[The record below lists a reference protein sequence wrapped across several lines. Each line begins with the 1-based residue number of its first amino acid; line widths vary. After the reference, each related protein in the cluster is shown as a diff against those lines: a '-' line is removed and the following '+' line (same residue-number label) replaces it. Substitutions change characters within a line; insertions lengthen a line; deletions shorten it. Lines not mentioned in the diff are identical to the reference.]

1 MMAIVCLAACSTPSS
16 NTIVTSVSQPD
27 ISTQNAYYT
36 GNRKPLLPSY
46 FVKLPVGSIRPE
58 GWVKEFLLRQRDG
71 MTGHLTEISG
81 WLEKENNA
89 WLSPDGTGK
98 HGWEEVPYW
107 LKGYL
112 SLAYTLDD
120 KDMINEAHT
129 WIEAALNSQRSDGYF
144 GPWIEKRGNPDLW
157 GNMIMLWCLQTYY
170 EYTTDPR
177 VIELMTNYFKWQLE
191 YPEEKFLKD
200 RWDTIRAGDN
210 LYSVYWLYNITGDEW
225 LLELGKKIQRNTAN
239 WRMDSNL
246 PQWHNVDIAQ
256 GFREPATRWMQTKD
270 SADLAA
276 TYNNFH
282 LVRRIFGQVPGGMFG
297 GDENC
302 RMGYIDPRQG
312 IELCGMVEQM
322 ASDELLLR
330 FTGDP
335 MWADNCED
343 IAFNTYPAAVMPDFK
358 SLRYFTCPNMVT
370 TDARNHSPGINNR
383 GQFLIMNPF
392 SHRCCQH
399 NHAQGWP
406 YYAENMW
413 LATPDNGLAAILYGA
428 GTVTARVG
436 SGAEVSI
443 TEVTNYPFEEKI
455 RLTVHTPNA
464 VRFPLYLR
472 IPGWCETAKISINGK
487 PVTETF
493 AASKYV
499 RLEQLWK
506 NGDEVLIDFPM
517 RITMRQWPTNQKSV
531 SLNYGPL
538 TFSTK
543 IEEEYIRQDSRATKF
558 DDSILHP
565 QVQDEQWSSW
575 EINPKSTWNYGLV
588 CNPDNAEPD
597 FMVIRK
603 EWPKDN
609 FPFTTGSVP
618 IEIKAKGQVIP
629 TWKIDN
635 YNLCGVLPP
644 NPVQSHEPI
653 EEITLIPMGAAR
665 LRISAFPV
673 INNSLT
679 VSKNDK
685 QN

>member
-16 NTIVTSVSQPD
+16 HTIVTSVSHPD
-27 ISTQNAYYT
+27 VSTQNAYYT
-36 GNRKPLLPSY
+36 GNREPLLPLH
-46 FVKLPVGSIRPE
+46 FIKLPVGSIRPE

-144 GPWIEKRGNPDLW
+144 GPWIEKQGNPDLW

-239 WRMDSNL
+239 WRIDSNL

-282 LVRRIFGQVPGGMFG
+282 LARRIFGQVPGGMFG

-370 TDARNHSPGINNR
+370 TDARNHNPGINNHGR
-383 GQFLIMNPF
+383 FLIMNPF

-413 LATPDNGLAAILYGA
+413 LATPDNGLAAILYSA

-436 SGAEVSI
+436 DGTEVKI
-443 TEVTNYPFEEKI
+443 TEATNYPFEEKI
-455 RLTVHTPNA
+455 RLTVHTPDA
-464 VRFPLYLR
+464 VKFPLYLR

-487 PVTETF
+487 TVTETF

-517 RITMRQWPTNQKSV
+517 KITMRQWPTNQESV

-538 TFSTK
+538 TFSIK
-543 IEEEYIRQDSRATKF
+543 IDEEYIRQDSRVTKF

-565 QVQDEQWSSW
+565 QTQDKQWPSW

-588 CNPDNAEPD
+588 CNPSNPEPD
-597 FMVIRK
+597 FTVIKK

-609 FPFTTGSVP
+609 FPFTTNSAP
-618 IEIKAKGQVIP
+618 IEIKAKGQAIP
-629 TWKIDN
+629 SWKIDN
-635 YNLCGVLPP
+635 NYLCGVLPP
-644 NPVQSHEPI
+644 NPVQSHEPV

-673 INNSLT
+673 I
-679 VSKNDK
+679 
-685 QN
+685 Q

>member
-16 NTIVTSVSQPD
+16 HTIVTSVSHPD
-27 ISTQNAYYT
+27 VSTQNAYYT
-36 GNRKPLLPSY
+36 GNREPLLPLH
-46 FVKLPVGSIRPE
+46 FIKLPVGSIRPE

-144 GPWIEKRGNPDLW
+144 GPWIEKQGNPDLW

-239 WRMDSNL
+239 WRIDSNL

-370 TDARNHSPGINNR
+370 TDARNHNPGINNHGR
-383 GQFLIMNPF
+383 FLIMNPF

-413 LATPDNGLAAILYGA
+413 LATPDNGLAAILYSA

-436 SGAEVSI
+436 DGTEVKI
-443 TEVTNYPFEEKI
+443 TEATNYPFEEKI
-455 RLTVHTPNA
+455 RLTVHTPDA
-464 VRFPLYLR
+464 VKFPLYLR

-487 PVTETF
+487 TVTETF

-506 NGDEVLIDFPM
+506 TEM
-517 RITMRQWPTNQKSV
+517 K
-531 SLNYGPL
+531 Y
-538 TFSTK
+538 
-543 IEEEYIRQDSRATKF
+543 
-558 DDSILHP
+558 
-565 QVQDEQWSSW
+565 
-575 EINPKSTWNYGLV
+575 
-588 CNPDNAEPD
+588 
-597 FMVIRK
+597 
-603 EWPKDN
+603 
-609 FPFTTGSVP
+609 
-618 IEIKAKGQVIP
+618 
-629 TWKIDN
+629 
-635 YNLCGVLPP
+635 
-644 NPVQSHEPI
+644 
-653 EEITLIPMGAAR
+653 
-665 LRISAFPV
+665 
-673 INNSLT
+673 
-679 VSKNDK
+679 
-685 QN
+685 

>member
-16 NTIVTSVSQPD
+16 HTIVTSVSHPD
-27 ISTQNAYYT
+27 VSTQNAYYT
-36 GNRKPLLPSY
+36 GNREPLLPLH
-46 FVKLPVGSIRPE
+46 FIKLPVGSIRPE

-71 MTGHLTEISG
+71 MTLHLTEISG

-120 KDMINEAHT
+120 QDMINEAHT

-144 GPWIEKRGNPDLW
+144 GPWIEKQGNPDLW

-239 WRMDSNL
+239 WRIDSTL

-370 TDARNHSPGINNR
+370 TDARNHNPGINNH

-413 LATPDNGLAAILYGA
+413 LATPDNGLAATLYSA

-436 SGAEVSI
+436 NGTEVSI

-455 RLTVHTPNA
+455 RLTVHTPDA
-464 VRFPLYLR
+464 VKFPLYLR

-487 PVTETF
+487 TVTETF

-517 RITMRQWPTNQKSV
+517 KITMRQWPTNQESV

-538 TFSTK
+538 TFSIK
-543 IEEEYIRQDSRATKF
+543 IDEEYIRQDSRATKF
-558 DDSILHP
+558 
-565 QVQDEQWSSW
+565 
-575 EINPKSTWNYGLV
+575 
-588 CNPDNAEPD
+588 
-597 FMVIRK
+597 
-603 EWPKDN
+603 KD
-609 FPFTTGSVP
+609 
-618 IEIKAKGQVIP
+618 
-629 TWKIDN
+629 
-635 YNLCGVLPP
+635 
-644 NPVQSHEPI
+644 
-653 EEITLIPMGAAR
+653 
-665 LRISAFPV
+665 
-673 INNSLT
+673 
-679 VSKNDK
+679 
-685 QN
+685 

>member
-1 MMAIVCLAACSTPSS
+1 MGIACLAACSTPSS
-16 NTIVTSVSQPD
+16 HTLVASVSQPD
-27 ISTQNAYYT
+27 TSPQNAYYT
-36 GNRKPLLPSY
+36 GNREPLLPLH
-46 FVKLPVGSIRPE
+46 FIKLPVGSIRPE

-120 KDMINEAHT
+120 KEMINEAHT
-129 WIEAALNSQRSDGYF
+129 WIEAALNSQRNDGYF
-144 GPWIEKRGNPDLW
+144 GPWIEREGGPDLW

-170 EYTTDPR
+170 EYTTAPR

-200 RWDTIRAGDN
+200 RWDTVRAGDN

-239 WRMDSNL
+239 WRIDSTL

-297 GDENC
+297 GDEIC

-370 TDARNHSPGINNR
+370 TDARNHHPGINNH
-383 GQFLIMNPF
+383 GKFLLMNPF

-413 LATPDNGLAAILYGA
+413 LATPDNGLVAILYSA

-436 SGAEVSI
+436 NGTEVSI

-455 RLTVHTPNA
+455 KLTVQTPD
-464 VRFPLYLR
+464 VVEFPLYLR

-487 PVTETF
+487 EVAETF
-493 AASKYV
+493 DAGTYA
-499 RLEQLWK
+499 RLEQVWK
-506 NGDEVLIDFPM
+506 NGDEVSIDFPM
-517 RITMRQWPTNQKSV
+517 KITMRQWPTNKKSV

-538 TFSTK
+538 TFSVK
-543 IEEEYIRQDSRATKF
+543 IDEEYIRQDSRATKF

-565 QVQDEQWSSW
+565 QVQDEQWPSW

-588 CNPDNAEPD
+588 YNPDNPEPD
-597 FMVIRK
+597 FTVIRK

-609 FPFTTGSVP
+609 FPFTTDNAP
-618 IEIKAKGQVIP
+618 IEIKAKGQAIP
-629 TWKIDN
+629 TWQIDN
-635 YNLCGVLPP
+635 YYLCGVLPP
-644 NPVQSHEPI
+644 SPVQSHEPV

-665 LRISAFPV
+665 LRISVFPV
-673 INNSLT
+673 I
-679 VSKNDK
+679 
-685 QN
+685 Q

>member
-1 MMAIVCLAACSTPSS
+1 MNLKYIFSVLTIICLAACGTPSS
-16 NTIVTSVSQPD
+16 HTIVSVSRPD
-27 ISTQNAYYT
+27 ISSQNAYYT
-36 GNRKPLLPSY
+36 SNREPLLPLH

-58 GWVKEFLLRQRDG
+58 GWVKEYLLRQRDG

-89 WLSPDGTGK
+89 WLSTDGTGK

-129 WIEAALNSQRSDGYF
+129 WIEAALNSQRNDGYF
-144 GPWIEKRGNPDLW
+144 GPWIEKQGNPDLW

-170 EYTTDPR
+170 EYTNDQR

-200 RWDTIRAGDN
+200 RWDTVRAGDN

-239 WRMDSNL
+239 WRIDSNL

-297 GDENC
+297 GDEVC

-322 ASDELLLR
+322 ASDEMLLR

-370 TDARNHSPGINNR
+370 TDARNHHPGINNG

-413 LATPDNGLAAILYGA
+413 LATPDNGLAAILYSA

-436 SGAEVSI
+436 NGTQVSI
-443 TEVTNYPFEEKI
+443 TEATNYPFEEKI
-455 RLTVHTPNA
+455 KLTVHTPDA
-464 VRFPLYLR
+464 VEFPLYLR

-487 PVTETF
+487 AVTETF
-493 AASKYV
+493 AAGKYV

-517 RITMRQWPTNQKSV
+517 KITMRQWATNKKSV

-538 TFSTK
+538 TFSIK
-543 IEEEYIRQDSRATKF
+543 IDEEYIRRDSRTTKF

-565 QVQDEQWSSW
+565 QIQEEQWPSW
-575 EINPKSTWNYGLV
+575 EINPKSAWNYGLV
-588 CNPDNAEPD
+588 CNPDNPALD
-597 FMVIRK
+597 FTVVRK

-609 FPFTTGSVP
+609 FPFTTDSAP
-618 IEIKAKGQVIP
+618 IEIKAKGQAIP
-629 TWKIDN
+629 TWQIDN
-635 YNLCGVLPP
+635 YYLCGVLPP
-644 NPVQSHEPI
+644 NPVQSHEPV

-673 INNSLT
+673 I
-679 VSKNDK
+679 
-685 QN
+685 Q

>member
-1 MMAIVCLAACSTPSS
+1 MILKYIYSVLTIICLAACGTPSS
-16 NTIVTSVSQPD
+16 HTIVSVSRPD
-27 ISTQNAYYT
+27 ISSQNAYYT
-36 GNRKPLLPSY
+36 SNREPLSPLH

-89 WLSPDGTGK
+89 WLSADGTGK

-170 EYTTDPR
+170 EYTNDHR

-200 RWDTIRAGDN
+200 RWDTVRAGDN

-239 WRMDSNL
+239 WRIDSNL

-297 GDENC
+297 GDEVC

-370 TDARNHSPGINNR
+370 TDARNHHPGINNGGR
-383 GQFLIMNPF
+383 FLIMNPF

-413 LATPDNGLAAILYGA
+413 LATPDNGLAAILYSA

-436 SGAEVSI
+436 NGTQVSI
-443 TEVTNYPFEEKI
+443 TEATNYPFEEKI
-455 RLTVHTPNA
+455 KLTVHTPDA
-464 VRFPLYLR
+464 VEFPLYLR

-487 PVTETF
+487 AVTETF
-493 AASKYV
+493 AAGKYV

-517 RITMRQWPTNQKSV
+517 EITMRQWPTNKKSV

-538 TFSTK
+538 TFSIK
-543 IEEEYIRQDSRATKF
+543 INEEYIRRDSRATKF

-565 QVQDEQWSSW
+565 QIQEEQWPSW
-575 EINPKSTWNYGLV
+575 EINPKSAWNYGLV
-588 CNPDNAEPD
+588 CNPDNPAPD
-597 FMVIRK
+597 FTVIRK

-609 FPFTTGSVP
+609 FPFTTDSAP
-618 IEIKAKGQVIP
+618 IEIKAKGQAIP

-635 YNLCGVLPP
+635 YYLCGVLPP
-644 NPVQSHEPI
+644 NPVQSHEPV

-673 INNSLT
+673 I
-679 VSKNDK
+679 
-685 QN
+685 Q

>member
-16 NTIVTSVSQPD
+16 HTIVTSVSHPD
-27 ISTQNAYYT
+27 VSTQNAYYT
-36 GNRKPLLPSY
+36 GNREPLLPLH
-46 FVKLPVGSIRPE
+46 FIKLPVGSIRPE

-144 GPWIEKRGNPDLW
+144 GPWIEKQGNPDLW
-157 GNMIMLWCLQTYY
+157 GNMIMLWCLQTHY

-239 WRMDSNL
+239 WRIDSNL

-370 TDARNHSPGINNR
+370 TDARNHNPGINNHGR
-383 GQFLIMNPF
+383 FLIMNPF

-413 LATPDNGLAAILYGA
+413 LATPDNGLAAILYSA

-436 SGAEVSI
+436 DGTEVKI
-443 TEVTNYPFEEKI
+443 TEATNYPFEEKI
-455 RLTVHTPNA
+455 RLTVHTPDA
-464 VRFPLYLR
+464 VKFPLYLR

-487 PVTETF
+487 TVTETF

-517 RITMRQWPTNQKSV
+517 KITMRQWPTNQESV

-538 TFSTK
+538 TFSIK
-543 IEEEYIRQDSRATKF
+543 IDEEYIRQDSRVTKF

-565 QVQDEQWSSW
+565 QTQDKQWPSW

-588 CNPDNAEPD
+588 CNPSNPEPD
-597 FMVIRK
+597 FTVIKK

-609 FPFTTGSVP
+609 FPFTTNSAP
-618 IEIKAKGQVIP
+618 IEIKAKGQAIP
-629 TWKIDN
+629 SWKIDN
-635 YNLCGVLPP
+635 NYLCGVLPP
-644 NPVQSHEPI
+644 NPVQSHEPV

-673 INNSLT
+673 I
-679 VSKNDK
+679 
-685 QN
+685 Q

>member
-1 MMAIVCLAACSTPSS
+1 MAIACLTACSTPSS
-16 NTIVTSVSQPD
+16 HTLVTSVSQPD
-27 ISTQNAYYT
+27 TSTQNAHYP
-36 GNRKPLLPSY
+36 GNREPLLPLH
-46 FVKLPVGSIRPE
+46 FIKLPVGSIRPE

-120 KDMINEAHT
+120 KEMINEAHT

-144 GPWIEKRGNPDLW
+144 GPWIEKQGSPDLW

-200 RWDTIRAGDN
+200 RWDTVRAGDN

-239 WRMDSNL
+239 WRIDSNL

-256 GFREPATRWMQTKD
+256 GFREPATRWLQTKD

-297 GDENC
+297 GDEIC

-370 TDARNHSPGINNR
+370 TDARNHHPGINNH
-383 GQFLIMNPF
+383 GKFLLMNPF

-406 YYAENMW
+406 YYTENMW
-413 LATPDNGLAAILYGA
+413 LATPDNGLAAILYSA

-455 RLTVHTPNA
+455 KLTVQTPDA
-464 VRFPLYLR
+464 VEFPLYLR

-487 PVTETF
+487 AVTETF
-493 AASKYV
+493 AAGTYA
-499 RLEQLWK
+499 RLEQVWK
-506 NGDEVLIDFPM
+506 NGDEVSIDFPM
-517 RITMRQWPTNQKSV
+517 KITMRQWPTNKKSV

-538 TFSTK
+538 TFSVK
-543 IEEEYIRQDSRATKF
+543 IDEEYIPQDSRATKF

-565 QVQDEQWSSW
+565 QVQDKQWPSW

-588 CNPDNAEPD
+588 CNPNNPEPD
-597 FMVIRK
+597 FTVIRK

-609 FPFTTGSVP
+609 FPFTTDSAP
-618 IEIKAKGQVIP
+618 IEIKAKGQAIP
-629 TWKIDN
+629 AWQIDN
-635 YNLCGVLPP
+635 YYLCGVLPP
-644 NPVQSHEPI
+644 SPVQSHEPV

-673 INNSLT
+673 I
-679 VSKNDK
+679 
-685 QN
+685 Q

>member
-16 NTIVTSVSQPD
+16 HTIVTSVSHPD
-27 ISTQNAYYT
+27 VSTQNAYYT
-36 GNRKPLLPSY
+36 GNREPLLPLH
-46 FVKLPVGSIRPE
+46 FIKLPVGSIRPE

-144 GPWIEKRGNPDLW
+144 GPWIEKQGNPDLW

-239 WRMDSNL
+239 WRIDSNL

-370 TDARNHSPGINNR
+370 TDARNHNPGINNHGR
-383 GQFLIMNPF
+383 FLIMNPF

-406 YYAENMW
+406 YFAEHLV
-413 LATPDNGLAAILYGA
+413 LATPDNGVATALYAACKAVVKVADGK
-428 GTVTARVG
+428 
-436 SGAEVSI
+436 EI
-443 TEVTNYPFEEKI
+443 TLHEETNYPFEEDI
-455 RLTVHTPNA
+455 RFSVSTGGKV
-464 VRFPLYLR
+464 VFPFYFR
-472 IPGWCETAKISINGK
+472 IPSWTQKAKVRVNGEEVDAA
-487 PVTETF
+487 PV
-493 AASKYV
+493 AGKYLCIH
-499 RLEQLWK
+499 REWSD
-506 NGDEVLIDFPM
+506 GDRVELTFPM
-517 RITMRQWPTNQKSV
+517 SLSMRTWQVNKNSV
-531 SLNYGPL
+531 SVDYGPL
-538 TFSTK
+538 TLSLK
-543 IEEEYIRQDSRATKF
+543 IAEKYVEKDSRETAIGDPKWQK
-558 DDSILHP
+558 DADP
-565 QVQDEQWSSW
+565 QKWPTT
-575 EINPKSTWNYGLV
+575 EIYPGSAWNYSLV
-588 CNPDNAEPD
+588 LDKTEPLKH
-597 FMVIRK
+597 FEVIRK
-603 EWPKDN
+603 SWPADDY
-609 FPFTTGSVP
+609 PFTVANVPLEVKAVGRLVPEWEIDETG
-618 IEIKAKGQVIP
+618 
-629 TWKIDN
+629 
-635 YNLCGVLPP
+635 LCGVLP
-644 NPVQSHEPI
+644 EEDAARGDK

-665 LRISAFPV
+665 LRITAFP
-673 INNSLT
+673 NT
-679 VSKNDK
+679 KE
-685 QN
+685 

>member
-16 NTIVTSVSQPD
+16 HTIVTSVSHPD
-27 ISTQNAYYT
+27 VSTQNAYYT
-36 GNRKPLLPSY
+36 GNREPLLPLH
-46 FVKLPVGSIRPE
+46 FIKLPVGSIRPE

-120 KDMINEAHT
+120 QDMINEAHT

-144 GPWIEKRGNPDLW
+144 GPWIEKQGNPDLW

-239 WRMDSNL
+239 WRIDSTL

-370 TDARNHSPGINNR
+370 TDARNHNPGINNH

-413 LATPDNGLAAILYGA
+413 LATPDNGLAATLYSA

-436 SGAEVSI
+436 NGTEVSI

-455 RLTVHTPNA
+455 RLTVHTPDA
-464 VRFPLYLR
+464 VKFPLYLR

-487 PVTETF
+487 TVTETF

-517 RITMRQWPTNQKSV
+517 KITMRQWPTNQESV

-538 TFSTK
+538 TFSIK
-543 IEEEYIRQDSRATKF
+543 IDEEYIRQDSRATKF

-565 QVQDEQWSSW
+565 QIQDEQWPAW

-588 CNPDNAEPD
+588 CNPSNPEPD
-597 FMVIRK
+597 FTIIRK

-609 FPFTTGSVP
+609 FPFTTNSAP
-618 IEIKAKGQVIP
+618 IEIKAKGQAIP
-629 TWKIDN
+629 SWKIDN
-635 YNLCGVLPP
+635 NYLCGVLPP
-644 NPVQSHEPI
+644 NPVQSHEPV

-673 INNSLT
+673 I
-679 VSKNDK
+679 
-685 QN
+685 Q

>member
-16 NTIVTSVSQPD
+16 HTIVTSVSHPD
-27 ISTQNAYYT
+27 VSTQNAYYT
-36 GNRKPLLPSY
+36 GNREPLLPLH
-46 FVKLPVGSIRPE
+46 FIKLPVGSIRPE

-144 GPWIEKRGNPDLW
+144 GPWIEKQGNPDPW

-239 WRMDSNL
+239 WRIDSNL

-343 IAFNTYPAAVMPDFK
+343 IAFNTYPAAVMPDFT
-358 SLRYFTCPNMVT
+358 LP
-370 TDARNHSPGINNR
+370 A
-383 GQFLIMNPF
+383 
-392 SHRCCQH
+392 
-399 NHAQGWP
+399 
-406 YYAENMW
+406 
-413 LATPDNGLAAILYGA
+413 
-428 GTVTARVG
+428 
-436 SGAEVSI
+436 
-443 TEVTNYPFEEKI
+443 
-455 RLTVHTPNA
+455 
-464 VRFPLYLR
+464 
-472 IPGWCETAKISINGK
+472 
-487 PVTETF
+487 
-493 AASKYV
+493 
-499 RLEQLWK
+499 
-506 NGDEVLIDFPM
+506 
-517 RITMRQWPTNQKSV
+517 
-531 SLNYGPL
+531 
-538 TFSTK
+538 
-543 IEEEYIRQDSRATKF
+543 
-558 DDSILHP
+558 
-565 QVQDEQWSSW
+565 
-575 EINPKSTWNYGLV
+575 
-588 CNPDNAEPD
+588 
-597 FMVIRK
+597 
-603 EWPKDN
+603 
-609 FPFTTGSVP
+609 P
-618 IEIKAKGQVIP
+618 I
-629 TWKIDN
+629 W
-635 YNLCGVLPP
+635 LPP
-644 NPVQSHEPI
+644 MHA
-653 EEITLIPMGAAR
+653 ITIL
-665 LRISAFPV
+665 V
-673 INNSLT
+673 
-679 VSKNDK
+679 
-685 QN
+685 

>member
-16 NTIVTSVSQPD
+16 HTIVTSVSHPD
-27 ISTQNAYYT
+27 VSTQNAYYT
-36 GNRKPLLPSY
+36 GNREPLLPLH
-46 FVKLPVGSIRPE
+46 FIKLPVGSIRPE

-144 GPWIEKRGNPDLW
+144 GPWIEKQGNPDLW

-239 WRMDSNL
+239 WRIDSNL

-370 TDARNHSPGINNR
+370 TDARNHNPGINNHGR
-383 GQFLIMNPF
+383 FLIMNPF

-413 LATPDNGLAAILYGA
+413 LATPDNGLAAILYSA

-436 SGAEVSI
+436 DGTEVKI
-443 TEVTNYPFEEKI
+443 TEATNYPFEEKI
-455 RLTVHTPNA
+455 RLTVHTPDA
-464 VRFPLYLR
+464 VKFPLYLR

-487 PVTETF
+487 TVTETF

-517 RITMRQWPTNQKSV
+517 KITMRQWPTNQESV

-538 TFSTK
+538 TFSIK
-543 IEEEYIRQDSRATKF
+543 IDEEYIRQDSRVTKF

-565 QVQDEQWSSW
+565 QTQDKQWPSW

-588 CNPDNAEPD
+588 CNPSNPEPD
-597 FMVIRK
+597 FTVIKK

-609 FPFTTGSVP
+609 FPFTTNSAP
-618 IEIKAKGQVIP
+618 IEIKAKGQAIP
-629 TWKIDN
+629 SWKIDN
-635 YNLCGVLPP
+635 YYLCGVHPP
-644 NPVQSHEPI
+644 NPVQSHEPV

-673 INNSLT
+673 I
-679 VSKNDK
+679 
-685 QN
+685 Q

>member
-16 NTIVTSVSQPD
+16 HTIVTSVSHPD
-27 ISTQNAYYT
+27 VSTQNAYYT
-36 GNRKPLLPSY
+36 GNREPLLPLH
-46 FVKLPVGSIRPE
+46 FIKLPVGSIRPE

-120 KDMINEAHT
+120 QDMINEAHT

-144 GPWIEKRGNPDLW
+144 GPWIEKQGNPDLW

-239 WRMDSNL
+239 WRIDSTL

-370 TDARNHSPGINNR
+370 TDARNHNPGINNH

-413 LATPDNGLAAILYGA
+413 LATPDNGLAATLYSA

-436 SGAEVSI
+436 NGTEVSI

-455 RLTVHTPNA
+455 RLTVHTPDA
-464 VRFPLYLR
+464 VKFPLYLR

-487 PVTETF
+487 TVTETF

-517 RITMRQWPTNQKSV
+517 KITMRQWPTNQESV

-538 TFSTK
+538 TFSIK
-543 IEEEYIRQDSRATKF
+543 IDEEYIRQDSRVTKF

-565 QVQDEQWSSW
+565 QTQDKQWPSW

-588 CNPDNAEPD
+588 CNPSNPEPD
-597 FMVIRK
+597 FTIIRK

-609 FPFTTGSVP
+609 FPFTANSAP
-618 IEIKAKGQVIP
+618 IEIKAKGQTIP
-629 TWKIDN
+629 SWKIDN
-635 YNLCGVLPP
+635 NYLCGVLPP
-644 NPVQSHEPI
+644 NPVQSHEPV
-653 EEITLIPMGAAR
+653 EEITLIPMGTAR

-673 INNSLT
+673 I
-679 VSKNDK
+679 
-685 QN
+685 Q

>member
-16 NTIVTSVSQPD
+16 HTIVTSVSHPD
-27 ISTQNAYYT
+27 VSTQNAYYT
-36 GNRKPLLPSY
+36 GNREPLLPLH
-46 FVKLPVGSIRPE
+46 FIKLPVGSIRPE

-144 GPWIEKRGNPDLW
+144 GPWIEKQGNPDLW

-239 WRMDSNL
+239 WRIDSNL

-370 TDARNHSPGINNR
+370 TDARNHNPGINNHGR
-383 GQFLIMNPF
+383 FLIMNPF

-413 LATPDNGLAAILYGA
+413 LATPDNGLAAILYSA

-436 SGAEVSI
+436 DGTEVKI
-443 TEVTNYPFEEKI
+443 TEATNYPFEEKI
-455 RLTVHTPNA
+455 RLTVHTPDA
-464 VRFPLYLR
+464 VKFPLYLR

-487 PVTETF
+487 TVTETF

-517 RITMRQWPTNQKSV
+517 KITMRQWPTNQESV

-538 TFSTK
+538 TFSIK
-543 IEEEYIRQDSRATKF
+543 IDEEYIRQDSRVTKF

-565 QVQDEQWSSW
+565 QTQDKQWPSW

-588 CNPDNAEPD
+588 CNPSNPEPD
-597 FMVIRK
+597 FTVIKK

-609 FPFTTGSVP
+609 FPFTTNSAP
-618 IEIKAKGQVIP
+618 IEI
-629 TWKIDN
+629 
-635 YNLCGVLPP
+635 NL
-644 NPVQSHEPI
+644 
-653 EEITLIPMGAAR
+653 
-665 LRISAFPV
+665 
-673 INNSLT
+673 NNS
-679 VSKNDK
+679 
-685 QN
+685 

>member
-1 MMAIVCLAACSTPSS
+1 MILKYIYSVLTIICLAACGTPSS
-16 NTIVTSVSQPD
+16 HTIVSVSRPD
-27 ISTQNAYYT
+27 ISSQNAYYT
-36 GNRKPLLPSY
+36 SNREPLSPLH

-89 WLSPDGTGK
+89 WLSADGTGK

-170 EYTTDPR
+170 EYTNDHR

-200 RWDTIRAGDN
+200 RWDTVRAGDN

-239 WRMDSNL
+239 WRIDSNL

-297 GDENC
+297 GDEVC

-370 TDARNHSPGINNR
+370 TDARNHHPGINNGGR
-383 GQFLIMNPF
+383 FLIMNPF

-413 LATPDNGLAAILYGA
+413 LATPDNGLAAILYSA

-436 SGAEVSI
+436 NGTQVSI
-443 TEVTNYPFEEKI
+443 TEATNYPFEEKI
-455 RLTVHTPNA
+455 KLTVHTPDA
-464 VRFPLYLR
+464 VEFPLYLR

-487 PVTETF
+487 AVTETF
-493 AASKYV
+493 AAGKYV

-517 RITMRQWPTNQKSV
+517 KITMRQWPTNKKSV

-538 TFSTK
+538 TFSIK
-543 IEEEYIRQDSRATKF
+543 INEEYIRRDSRATKF

-565 QVQDEQWSSW
+565 QIQEEQWPSW
-575 EINPKSTWNYGLV
+575 EINPKSAWNYGLV
-588 CNPDNAEPD
+588 CNPDNPAPD
-597 FMVIRK
+597 FTVIRK

-609 FPFTTGSVP
+609 FPFTTDSAP
-618 IEIKAKGQVIP
+618 IEIKAKGQAIP

-635 YNLCGVLPP
+635 YYLCGVLPP
-644 NPVQSHEPI
+644 NPVQSHEPV

-673 INNSLT
+673 I
-679 VSKNDK
+679 
-685 QN
+685 Q

>member
-16 NTIVTSVSQPD
+16 HTIVTSVSHPD
-27 ISTQNAYYT
+27 VSTQNAYYT
-36 GNRKPLLPSY
+36 GNREPLLPLH
-46 FVKLPVGSIRPE
+46 FIKLPVGSIRPE

-144 GPWIEKRGNPDLW
+144 GPWIEKQGNPDLW

-239 WRMDSNL
+239 WRIDSNL

-370 TDARNHSPGINNR
+370 TDARNHNPGINNHGR
-383 GQFLIMNPF
+383 FLIMNPF

-413 LATPDNGLAAILYGA
+413 AATPDNGLAAILYSA

-436 SGAEVSI
+436 DGTEVKI
-443 TEVTNYPFEEKI
+443 TEATNYPFEEKI
-455 RLTVHTPNA
+455 RLTVHTPDA
-464 VRFPLYLR
+464 VKFPLYLR

-487 PVTETF
+487 TVTETF

-517 RITMRQWPTNQKSV
+517 KITMRQWPTNQESV

-538 TFSTK
+538 TFSIK
-543 IEEEYIRQDSRATKF
+543 IDEEYIRQDSRVTKF

-565 QVQDEQWSSW
+565 QTQDKQWPSW

-588 CNPDNAEPD
+588 CNPSNPEPD
-597 FMVIRK
+597 FTVIKK

-609 FPFTTGSVP
+609 FPFTTNSAP
-618 IEIKAKGQVIP
+618 IEIKAKGQTIP
-629 TWKIDN
+629 SWKIDN
-635 YNLCGVLPP
+635 NYLCGVLPP
-644 NPVQSHEPI
+644 NPVQSHEPV

-673 INNSLT
+673 I
-679 VSKNDK
+679 
-685 QN
+685 Q

>member
-16 NTIVTSVSQPD
+16 HTIVTSVSHPD
-27 ISTQNAYYT
+27 VSTQNAYYT
-36 GNRKPLLPSY
+36 GNREPLLPLH
-46 FVKLPVGSIRPE
+46 FIKLPVGSIRPE

-144 GPWIEKRGNPDLW
+144 GPWIEKQGNPDLW

-239 WRMDSNL
+239 WRIDSNL

-370 TDARNHSPGINNR
+370 TDARNHNPGINNHGR
-383 GQFLIMNPF
+383 FLIMNPF

-413 LATPDNGLAAILYGA
+413 LATPDNGLAAILYSA

-436 SGAEVSI
+436 DGTEVKI
-443 TEVTNYPFEEKI
+443 TEATNYPFEEKI
-455 RLTVHTPNA
+455 RLTVHTPDA
-464 VRFPLYLR
+464 VKFPLYLR

-487 PVTETF
+487 TVTETF

-517 RITMRQWPTNQKSV
+517 KITMRQWPTNQESV

-538 TFSTK
+538 TFSIK
-543 IEEEYIRQDSRATKF
+543 IDEEYIRQDSRVTKF

-565 QVQDEQWSSW
+565 QTQDKQWPSW

-588 CNPDNAEPD
+588 CNPSNPEPD
-597 FMVIRK
+597 FTVIK
-603 EWPKDN
+603 KN
-609 FPFTTGSVP
+609 
-618 IEIKAKGQVIP
+618 GQ
-629 TWKIDN
+629 KIISHS
-635 YNLCGVLPP
+635 LQTVL
-644 NPVQSHEPI
+644 
-653 EEITLIPMGAAR
+653 L
-665 LRISAFPV
+665 
-673 INNSLT
+673 
-679 VSKNDK
+679 
-685 QN
+685 